1 MLELVKLVPLAL
13 DCSDDD
19 KETLMILFVSNIL
32 YVISNLIFFYNLNHR
47 LILRQCLILLK
58 GIKIAEAYSLFSLNS
73 QRIGSY

>member
-13 DCSDDD
+13 DCSDND

-32 YVISNLIFFYNLNHR
+32 YVISNLIFFNLNHR

>member
-32 YVISNLIFFYNLNHR
+32 YVISNLIFFNLNHR